1 MKEKMIN
8 RRINTSNEDLEM
20 LETHLAGTLK
30 RVAPPN
36 DIIQRLRGRIT
47 MLPVRET
54 ITLRL
59 RDWRTL
65 FFVFGGVMSGMLL
78 LVTVARAFYYFIG
91 RRTAI

>member
-1 MKEKMIN
+1 MVN
-8 RRINTSNEDLEM
+8 RRINNSNEELDM

-30 RVAPPN
+30 RVAPPG

-47 MLPVRET
+47 MPVVRET

-78 LVTVARAFYYFIG
+78 LVTVARAFYYLAS
-91 RRTAI
+91 RRSV

>member
-1 MKEKMIN
+1 MVN
-8 RRINTSNEDLEM
+8 RKIKTSTQELDM

-30 RVAPPN
+30 RVSPPN
-36 DIIQRLRGRIT
+36 EIIQRLRGRIT
-47 MLPVRET
+47 MPVVREN

-78 LVTVARAFYYFIG
+78 LVTIARAFYYMMG
-91 RRTAI
+91 RRSAA

>member
-1 MKEKMIN
+1 MS
-8 RRINTSNEDLEM
+8 RINTSNEELEM

-30 RVAPPN
+30 RVAPPT
-36 DIIQRLRGRIT
+36 DIVQRLRGRIS

-59 RDWRTL
+59 QDWRTL

-78 LVTVARAFYYFIG
+78 IVTVARAFYYFIS
-91 RRTAI
+91 RRNAL

>member
-1 MKEKMIN
+1 MN
-8 RRINTSNEDLEM
+8 RKPTMPTEDLDV

-30 RVAPPN
+30 RVSPPN
-36 DIIQRLRGRIT
+36 DIIQRLRGRIN
-47 MLPVRET
+47 MPARGT

-78 LVTVARAFYYFIG
+78 IVTVARALYYLMG
-91 RRTAI
+91 RRSLI

>member
-1 MKEKMIN
+1 MN
-8 RRINTSNEDLEM
+8 RKSTMQTKDLDI

-30 RVAPPN
+30 RVSPPN

-47 MLPVRET
+47 MPARET

-78 LVTVARAFYYFIG
+78 IVTVARALYYFIG
-91 RRTAI
+91 RRNPI

>member
-1 MKEKMIN
+1 MVN
-8 RRINTSNEDLEM
+8 RKINTSNEELDM

-30 RVAPPN
+30 RVAAPS

-47 MLPVRET
+47 TPVRET

-78 LVTVARAFYYFIG
+78 IVTVARAFYYFVS
-91 RRTAI
+91 RRNAM

>member
-1 MKEKMIN
+1 VN
-8 RRINTSNEDLEM
+8 RKPNIPNEDLDV

-30 RVAPPN
+30 RVAPPS
-36 DIIQRLRGRIT
+36 DILQRLRGRMT
-47 MLPVRET
+47 MPARET

-78 LVTVARAFYYFIG
+78 IVTVARAFYYLVS
-91 RRTAI
+91 RRNPM

>member
-1 MKEKMIN
+1 MVNRKM
-8 RRINTSNEDLEM
+8 NTSNQELDM

-30 RVAPPN
+30 RVSPSN

-47 MLPVRET
+47 MPVVRET

-78 LVTVARAFYYFIG
+78 LVTIARAFYYMIG
-91 RRTAI
+91 RRGAV

>member
-1 MKEKMIN
+1 MVN
-8 RRINTSNEDLEM
+8 RRINTLNEDLDL

-30 RVAPPN
+30 RIAPPS

-47 MLPVRET
+47 MPVMRET

-78 LVTVARAFYYFIG
+78 LVTVARAFYYLAG
-91 RRTAI
+91 RRNAV

>member
-1 MKEKMIN
+1 MTTRRSDSHAEDFN
-8 RRINTSNEDLEM
+8 R

-36 DIIQRLRGRIT
+36 GIVQRLRERIT
-47 MLPVRET
+47 LPTRAT

-59 RDWRTL
+59 HDWKTL

-78 LVTVARAFYYFIG
+78 LVTIARALYYFVG
-91 RRTAI
+91 RRHTL

>member
-1 MKEKMIN
+1 MN
-8 RRINTSNEDLEM
+8 RKSNMTSEDLDV

-30 RVAPPN
+30 RVVPPG
-36 DIIQRLRGRIT
+36 DIVQRLRGRIT
-47 MLPVRET
+47 MPARET

-78 LVTVARAFYYFIG
+78 IVTVARALYYLVG
-91 RRTAI
+91 RRNAI

>member
-1 MKEKMIN
+1 MN
-8 RRINTSNEDLEM
+8 RKLNTSNETFDE

-30 RVAPPN
+30 RVAPPS

-47 MLPVRET
+47 IPPRAT
-54 ITLRL
+54 IKLRL

-78 LVTVARAFYYFIG
+78 IVTVARAFYYLVS
-91 RRTAI
+91 RRNTL

>member
-1 MKEKMIN
+1 M
-8 RRINTSNEDLEM
+8 EM

-36 DIIQRLRGRIT
+36 DIVQRLRGRIK

-78 LVTVARAFYYFIG
+78 MVTVARAFYYFVS
-91 RRTAI
+91 RRNAL

>member
-1 MKEKMIN
+1 MN
-8 RRINTSNEDLEM
+8 RKSTMQTKDLDI

-30 RVAPPN
+30 RVSPPN

-47 MLPVRET
+47 MPAREA

-78 LVTVARAFYYFIG
+78 IVTVARALYYFIG
-91 RRTAI
+91 RRNPI